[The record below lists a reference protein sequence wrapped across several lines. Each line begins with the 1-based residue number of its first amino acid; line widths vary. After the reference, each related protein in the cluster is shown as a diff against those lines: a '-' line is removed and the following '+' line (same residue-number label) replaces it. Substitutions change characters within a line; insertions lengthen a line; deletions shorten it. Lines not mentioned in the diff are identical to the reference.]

1 MADEPHRIE
10 FARSGGFANIPMRAT
25 VPAHVLDPLERAGV
39 DALLS
44 REPAGE
50 AVAGAP
56 DRFQYDVT
64 VVAGER
70 RHHVRLGER
79 EIDGEHVR
87 ALIDR
92 LERDAAPAPRE
103 PT

>member
-1 MADEPHRIE
+1 MADEPHHVE
-10 FARSGGFANIPMRAT
+10 LARSGGFANIPMRAT
-25 VPAHVLDPLERAGV
+25 IPADALGPRERAGM

-44 REPAGE
+44 REPAAE

-70 RHHVRLGER
+70 RHHVRLGEH
-79 EIDGEHVR
+79 EIDEHLR
-87 ALIDR
+87 PLIDR
-92 LERDAAPAPRE
+92 LERDAAPAP
-103 PT
+103 PHQS

>member
-1 MADEPHRIE
+1 MADEPQRIE
-10 FARSGGFANIPMRAT
+10 LARTGGFANIPMRAS
-25 VPAHVLDPLERAGV
+25 VPAHALGPHERAGV

-44 REPAGE
+44 RQPAEEAEAGE
-50 AVAGAP
+50 P

-70 RHHVRLGER
+70 RHHVRLGEA
-79 EIDGEHVR
+79 EIDDGLR
-87 ALIDR
+87 PLIDC
-92 LERDAAPAPRE
+92 LERDATPATKR

>member
-1 MADEPHRIE
+1 MADEPHHIE
-10 FARSGGFANIPMRAT
+10 LARSGGFANIPMHAT
-25 VPAHVLDPLERAGV
+25 VPAHALSPRELAGV

-44 REPAGE
+44 REPAAE
-50 AVAGAP
+50 AVPGAP

-79 EIDGEHVR
+79 EIDDEHVR

-92 LERDAAPAPRE
+92 LERDAAPP
-103 PT
+103 PPG

>member
-1 MADEPHRIE
+1 
-10 FARSGGFANIPMRAT
+10 MRAS
-25 VPAHVLDPLERAGV
+25 VPAHALGPHERAGV

-44 REPAGE
+44 RQPAEEAEAGE
-50 AVAGAP
+50 P

-70 RHHVRLGER
+70 RHHVRLDEA
-79 EIDGEHVR
+79 EIDDGLR
-87 ALIDR
+87 PLIDC
-92 LERDAAPAPRE
+92 LERDATPATKR

>member
-1 MADEPHRIE
+1 MAGEPERIE
-10 FARSGGFANIPMRAT
+10 FARTGGFANIPMRAD
-25 VPAHVLDPLERAGV
+25 VPADALDPRERAGV

-56 DRFQYDVT
+56 DRFQYDLT
-64 VVAGER
+64 VVAGDR

-79 EIDGEHVR
+79 EIDEPLR
-87 ALIDR
+87 ALIDC
-92 LERDAAPAPRE
+92 LERHATPGPQ
-103 PT
+103 

>member
-1 MADEPHRIE
+1 MADEPPRIE
-10 FARSGGFANIPMRAT
+10 LARSGGFANIPMRAT
-25 VPAHVLDPLERAGV
+25 VAADALGPRERAGM

-44 REPAGE
+44 REPAEE
-50 AVAGAP
+50 AVAGPP

-79 EIDGEHVR
+79 EIDEHLR
-87 ALIDR
+87 PLIDR
-92 LERDAAPAPRE
+92 LERDAAPAPRR
-103 PT
+103 PS

>member
-1 MADEPHRIE
+1 MVDEPHRIE

-25 VPAHVLDPLERAGV
+25 VPAHALDPHERKGV
-39 DALLS
+39 DALLT
-44 REPAGE
+44 REPADA

-64 VVAGER
+64 VVAGDR

-79 EIDGEHVR
+79 EIDDEHLR

-92 LERDAAPAPRE
+92 LEREAAPGQP
-103 PT
+103 